1 MYIVTLIV
9 LRCTIHYPLP
19 GIMTSVGRVVGNVEV
34 KITTVKSEMVRILV
48 DDSD

>member
-1 MYIVTLIV
+1 MHIVTLIV

-19 GIMTSVGRVVGNVEV
+19 GIMISVGRVAGNVEV
-34 KITTVKSEMVRILV
+34 KITIVKSEMVRIIV